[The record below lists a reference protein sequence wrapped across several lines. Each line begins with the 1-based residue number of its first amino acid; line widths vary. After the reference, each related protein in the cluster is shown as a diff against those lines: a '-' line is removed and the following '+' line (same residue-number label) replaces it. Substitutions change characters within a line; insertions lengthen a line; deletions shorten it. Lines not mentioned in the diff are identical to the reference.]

1 MKNLFEPGNV
11 TEIRERL
18 QQLRVDSPRQWGTM
32 TPAQAVAHCANALEA
47 PIGDR
52 RPPRM
57 LLGIL
62 MGRAIKRLAL
72 GNDAPMRKNSP
83 TVPGFQ
89 VADKRDLTAERQR
102 LLVLIDRFVAA
113 GRGGMTTHPHSFFG
127 RLTPEEWG
135 VLSYKHLDHH
145 LRQFGV

>member
-1 MKNLFEPGNV
+1 MRNLFEPSSV
-11 TEIRERL
+11 TEIRDRVQRL
-18 QQLRVDSPRQWGTM
+18 RPDSPRQWGTM
-32 TPAQAVAHCANALEA
+32 TPAQAMAHCATALELPLDDA
-47 PIGDR
+47 

-57 LLGIL
+57 FIGRLLGPV
-62 MGRAIKRLAL
+62 IKRLAL

-89 VADKRDLTAERQR
+89 VGDQRDLDVERQR
-102 LLVLIDRFVAA
+102 LLSLIDRFVAA
-113 GRGGMTTHPHSFFG
+113 GRGGMTTHPHAFFG
-127 RLTPEEWG
+127 RLSPDEWG

>member
-1 MKNLFEPGNV
+1 VKNLFQPDAV

-18 QQLRVDSPRQWGTM
+18 QRLQADSPRQWGTM
-32 TPAQAVAHCANALEA
+32 TPAQAIAHCANALEA

-89 VADKRDLTAERQR
+89 VADNRDLTVERLR
-102 LLVLIDRFVAA
+102 LLSMIDRFVAA

-127 RLTPEEWG
+127 KLTPDEWG